1 VRIVNDDHATAFTR
15 QRTADRCG
23 KAIAA
28 MIVVEAY
35 LGVLIAR
42 DLEPVAPEALIERAF
57 DQAAGLNTIAD
68 G

>member
-1 VRIVNDDHATAFTR
+1 
-15 QRTADRCG
+15 
-23 KAIAA
+23 